1 MTSETTRAERLP
13 ALAPE
18 ALTEAQKAAAAEFQE
33 LRKTEV
39 FGPFVPLLRSPELL
53 RAANRMGLHLR
64 YRSSLP
70 LRVSELVILLVAREW
85 SQPVEWHIHHP
96 IALKAGLDPA
106 VADAVAEGR
115 RPERMAD
122 EEAAAWDFA
131 TELHRNKGVSDPT
144 YARARAAFGEQG
156 VVELAGICG
165 YYGLLAMT
173 MNVARTALPPGATP
187 GLPTLTG

>member
-13 ALAPE
+13 ALAAA
-18 ALTEAQKAAAAEFQE
+18 ALTEAQKTAAAEFRE
-33 LRKTEV
+33 LRRTEV

-70 LRVSELVILLVAREW
+70 LRISELVILLVAREW

-115 RPERMAD
+115 RPEPMAED
-122 EEAAAWDFA
+122 EAAAWDFA
-131 TELHRNKGVSDPT
+131 TELHRSKGVSDPT
-144 YARARAAFGEQG
+144 YARAKAAFGEEG
-156 VVELAGICG
+156 VVELAGLCG

-173 MNVARTALPPGATP
+173 MNVARTALPPDARP
-187 GLPTLTG
+187 GLPALPA